1 MPAFL
6 SAVEGNA
13 VLIGNIDNARCLVV
27 NLYLLFSVAAALV
40 GSVYHN
46 SVNQIVQDF
55 RSEFLRIGVF
65 AYIPQK
71 LLKVVLFLLAAVNQL
86 L

>member
-1 MPAFL
+1 MHTEP
-6 SAVEGNA
+6 AVEGNA
-13 VLIGNIDNARCLVV
+13 VLIGNIDNARGLVV

-65 AYIPQK
+65 AYILQK
-71 LLKVVLFLLAAVNQL
+71 LLKVMLFLFAAVNQFL
-86 L
+86 